1 MYIRGQTYRRD
12 LKKKVELI
20 NWVLEI
26 MKNPYVQICPLIETS
41 INQIIDEINSKD
53 PIVKANPL
61 DSELR
66 ILDWISF
73 IYCSNEIDSSSD

>member
-1 MYIRGQTYRRD
+1 
-12 LKKKVELI
+12 
-20 NWVLEI
+20 

-53 PIVKANPL
+53 SIVEANPL

-66 ILDWISF
+66 ILDWILF
-73 IYCSNEIDSSSD
+73 IYCSNEIDSSSDLQNYKL